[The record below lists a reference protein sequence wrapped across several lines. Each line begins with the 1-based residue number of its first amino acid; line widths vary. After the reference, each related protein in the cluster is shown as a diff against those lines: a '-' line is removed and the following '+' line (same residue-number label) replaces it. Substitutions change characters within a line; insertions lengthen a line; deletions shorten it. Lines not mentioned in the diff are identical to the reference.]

1 MRASALARLAAYGG
15 ALVMLVA
22 LLPGSVA
29 SARQG
34 TSMLAAAAT
43 RVVPGGTTRVNQ
55 NCPDETAF
63 YDPGQAQDVVAPRGY
78 KVQVFARDLNQ
89 PTGVA
94 FVGNGQNF
102 KVVVQESGSG
112 LPSRCNLSDG
122 PGYGGRSSPT
132 NPFTPDLLILDSRG
146 NLVSG
151 PIGKPSS
158 GGSTFQPDGPA
169 IGLAFQN
176 GPAGGTLFSSDSNQQ
191 TDGGAGPNNSSRIVT
206 VNLETGAVNPFISGL
221 PTGDHPTEQVL
232 VKDGWVYW
240 SQGSATNSG
249 VVGRD
254 NGGGKGQQDIPCQ
267 DVKLSNNVFD
277 SGGGVMTSAYSA
289 FGDQRPGAVVP
300 AFATANYK
308 GVCTGAILRARIHAR
323 KPSST
328 IQPFSSGYR
337 NPYTIRF
344 APEDH
349 ALSGGLLLGENG
361 EDERGSR
368 PTNNAP
374 DRLQLAQ
381 MNPDGTPDYHGWPD
395 QFGFLAS
402 TQATFN
408 PVGGPADDLCSP
420 PAMPAFDQAA
430 CAAAV
435 QARDIPV
442 KPVLAYPPQTPQ
454 QPLSIMDADASET
467 GIDFAG
473 AGFTSPLVKKGA
485 ALVTQEGD
493 FGFSPP
499 NGNPEGGHD
508 VLLFNFSQPGQPF
521 SSTQQ
526 RFAFNCAV
534 ANQTHTP
541 DGGAACTN
549 GGADQAFE
557 AMIHGIN
564 RPTFAM
570 FGPDG
575 ALYVV
580 DYGAVRDLGAGTHIA
595 NPGEGPLVEI
605 PFTGTIY
612 RISRA

>member
-1 MRASALARLAAYGG
+1 VNASALARLAACGG

-34 TSMLAAAAT
+34 TSMLAATTT
-43 RVVPGGTTRVNQ
+43 RVVPTGTTRVNQ

-63 YDPGQAQDVVAPRGY
+63 YDPGQAQDVVAPKGY

-94 FVGNGQNF
+94 FVGDGQNF

-132 NPFTPDLLILDSRG
+132 NPFTPDLLVLDSKG

-176 GPAGGTLFSSDSNQQ
+176 GLAGGTLFSSDSNQQ

-206 VNLETGAVNPFISGL
+206 VNLDTGAVTPFISGL

-277 SGGGVMTSAYSA
+277 SGGGIMTSPYSA
-289 FGDQRPGAVVP
+289 FGVQRPGAVVP
-300 AFATANYK
+300 AFETASYR

-323 KPSST
+323 NPSRT

-337 NPYTIRF
+337 NPYAIRF

-349 ALSGGLLLGENG
+349 ALGGGLLLGENG

-381 MNPDGTPDYHGWPD
+381 VNPDGTPDYHGWPD

-408 PVGGPADDLCSP
+408 PVGGPADDLCGP
-420 PAMPAFDQAA
+420 PAMAAFDAAA

-435 QARDIPV
+435 RAEDVPV
-442 KPVLAYPPQTPQ
+442 KPALAYPPQTPK
-454 QPLSIMDADASET
+454 QPISIMDADASET

-473 AGFTSPLVKKGA
+473 AGFTSSLVKRGA

-499 NGNPEGGHD
+499 NGTPEGGHD
-508 VLLFNFSQPGQPF
+508 VLLFNFNQPGQPF

-534 ANQTHTP
+534 ANQAHTP
-541 DGGAACTN
+541 DGGAACTT
-549 GGADQAFE
+549 GGEDQAFE

-595 NPGEGPLVEI
+595 NPAEGPLVEI

>member
-1 MRASALARLAAYGG
+1 MNGSVRLAAYGG
-15 ALVMLVA
+15 ALVLLVA
-22 LLPGSVA
+22 LLPGGVA
-29 SARQG
+29 SARQA
-34 TSMLAAAAT
+34 TSLLAGSALRT
-43 RVVPGGTTRVNQ
+43 VPTGTTRVNQ
-55 NCPDETAF
+55 NCPEETAF
-63 YDPGQAQDVVAPRGY
+63 YDPGQAQDVVVPKGY

-89 PTGVA
+89 PTAVA
-94 FVGNGQNF
+94 FVGSGDHF
-102 KVVVQESGSG
+102 KLVVQESGSG

-132 NPFTPDLLILDSRG
+132 NPLTSDLLIFDSKG

-151 PIGKPSS
+151 PIGKPSA
-158 GGSTFQPDGPA
+158 GGNTFQPDGPA

-176 GPAGGTLFSSDSNQQ
+176 GSAGGTLFSTDSNQQ
-191 TDGGAGPNNSSRIVT
+191 TDGGAGPTNSSRLVT
-206 VNLETGAVNPFISGL
+206 VNLETGAVNPFISAL

-254 NGGGKGQQDIPCQ
+254 NGGGTGQQEIPCQ
-267 DVKLSNNVFD
+267 DITLSNNVFD
-277 SGGGVMTSAYSA
+277 SGGGVMTSGYSA
-289 FGDQRPGAVVP
+289 FGVQRPGAVVP
-300 AFATANYK
+300 AFESANYK
-308 GVCTGAILRARIHAR
+308 GACTGAILRARIDA
-323 KPSST
+323 KNPSST
-328 IQPFSSGYR
+328 IQPVSWGYR
-337 NPYTIRF
+337 NSYAIRF
-344 APEDH
+344 APRDH
-349 ALSGGLLLGENG
+349 ALSGGLLVGENG

-368 PTNNAP
+368 PTNSSP

-402 TQATFN
+402 TQRTFD
-408 PVGGPADDLCSP
+408 PVGGPADDLCNA
-420 PAMPAFDQAA
+420 PAMPTFDAAA

-435 QARDIPV
+435 QAKDIPV
-442 KPVLAYPPQTPQ
+442 KPVLAYPPQTPKA
-454 QPLSIMDADASET
+454 PVSIMDADASET

-473 AGFTSPLVKKGA
+473 ESFTSSLVGKGA
-485 ALVTQEGD
+485 ALVSQEGD

-499 NGNPEGGHD
+499 NGDPEGGHD

-521 SSTQQ
+521 SFTQQ
-526 RFAFNCAV
+526 RFAFNCAA

-541 DGGAACTN
+541 NGGAACTT
-549 GGADQAFE
+549 GGEDQAFE

-595 NPGEGPLVEI
+595 NPADGPLVEI

>member
-1 MRASALARLAAYGG
+1 MNASSLARLAAGGG
-15 ALVMLVA
+15 ALVLLAA
-22 LLPGSVA
+22 LLPGGVA
-29 SARQG
+29 SARQAG
-34 TSMLAAAAT
+34 PLLATSVP
-43 RVVPGGTTRVNQ
+43 RVVPAGTLRVNQ

-63 YDPGQAQDVVAPRGY
+63 YDPGQAQDIAVPKGY

-89 PTGVA
+89 PTAVA
-94 FVGNGQNF
+94 FVGDREHF
-102 KVVVQESGSG
+102 RVVVQESGSG
-112 LPSRCNLSDG
+112 LPSKCNLSDG
-122 PGYGGRSSPT
+122 QGYKGAGDPN
-132 NPFTPDLLILDSRG
+132 NPFTPDLLIFDNRG
-146 NLVSG
+146 NLLSG
-151 PIGKPSS
+151 PIGKPSA
-158 GGSTFQPDGPA
+158 GGSTFQPSGPA
-169 IGLAFQN
+169 IGLTFQN
-176 GPAGGTLFSSDSNQQ
+176 GLEGGTLFATDSNQQ

-206 VNLETGAVNPFISGL
+206 VNLETGAVTPFISAL

-232 VKDGWVYW
+232 VKDGWIYW
-240 SQGSATNSG
+240 SQGSATNTG

-277 SGGGVMTSAYSA
+277 SGGGFMTSGYSP
-289 FGDQRPGAVVP
+289 FGVQQPGAVVP
-300 AFATANYK
+300 AFASANYP
-308 GVCTGAILRARIHAR
+308 GVCTGAILRARIDA
-323 KPSST
+323 KNPSST
-328 IQPFSSGYR
+328 IQPFSWGYR
-337 NPYTIRF
+337 NPYAIRF
-344 APEDH
+344 APTDS
-349 ALSGGLLLGENG
+349 ALRGGLLLGENG

-402 TQATFN
+402 TQRTFD
-408 PVGGPADDLCSP
+408 PIGGGADDLCSP
-420 PAMPAFDQAA
+420 PATPAA
-430 CAAAV
+430 CATAVKAA
-435 QARDIPV
+435 DIPV
-442 KPVLAYPPQTPQ
+442 KPVLAYPPQTPT
-454 QPLSIMDADASET
+454 QPLSILDADSSPT

-473 AGFTSPLVKKGA
+473 DAFTSSLVREGA
-485 ALVTQEGD
+485 ALVTREGD

-508 VLLFNFSQPGQPF
+508 VLAFNFSQAGPF
-521 SSTQQ
+521 SYTKQ
-526 RFAFNCAV
+526 RFAFNCSV

-541 DGGAACTN
+541 NGGAACTT
-549 GGADQAFE
+549 GGEDQAFA
-557 AMIHGIN
+557 AMIHGFN

-580 DYGAVRDLGAGTHIA
+580 DYGATRDLGAGATHIA
-595 NPGEGPLVEI
+595 SPTEGPLVEI